1 MVKKL
6 TICDIIANFM
16 STKKDRIAA
25 MPEIYKSVYDYYGEK
40 IDAAPAQETIRA
52 AIYRAPKKYNFQR
65 IGKGIYF
72 YQGENT
78 SSIILN
84 GDSRKMPEIEDGAIN
99 GCMINDHPWSDP
111 KAHKSGNQK
120 NFADYSTFRY
130 TVEDFKEK
138 ARVLADGCFLA
149 EFLPVESATN
159 WKYLTE
165 IKQMAEEAGF
175 QYYCQMIWRKAPEG
189 EINTGRTT
197 KGVEQIIIFSKGK
210 PRRLAPAGKP
220 YMTNNMLSYEVEIPA
235 NKGKEKHHQAE
246 KPLSLYEYL
255 IENLTNE
262 QEVCLDQFGG
272 ACNLAQAC
280 INKNRWGIVY
290 ELSKEFVKKA
300 VERLG
305 FVKVYDPD
313 EECETEDIAQTTT
326 EITKE
331 VVVIKTIPAEATDFQ
346 FSFIEKV
353 LRQLPNMLT
362 DDEKAFI
369 TTCEDKYANATLIND
384 IFEKVNA
391 NGYEKYARPVFEV
404 DLVDYAT
411 LQPIYEEIKRLYEE
425 TYSEYVRSANL
436 NFKLEMESYAEY
448 AVTKQ
453 HISSFEELRNQSLLH
468 KYLEFVKANFPNIN
482 LTRTTRILSSYFVSA
497 A

>member
-1 MVKKL
+1 MSKL
-6 TICDIIANFM
+6 TICDIIAQFM
-16 STKKDRIAA
+16 SKKKDRIAA
-25 MPEIYKSVYDYYGEK
+25 MPEIYQSVYDYYGEK
-40 IDAAPAQETIRA
+40 IEEAPAQETIRA
-52 AIYRAPKKYNFQR
+52 AIYRAPKKYDFKR

-72 YQGENT
+72 LQGENT
-78 SSIILN
+78 SSIIIN
-84 GDSRKMPEIEDGAIN
+84 GDSRKMPEIEDKAIT
-99 GCMINDHPWSDP
+99 GCIIDDHPWKDT

-120 NFADYSTFRY
+120 CFADYDTFEY

-138 ARVLADGCFLA
+138 ARVLDDGCFLA

-159 WKYLTE
+159 WKYLTR

-175 QYYCQMIWRKAPEG
+175 QYYCQMIWRKAAEG

-235 NKGKEKHHQAE
+235 NKGKEKNHQAE
-246 KPLSLYEYL
+246 KPLRLYEYL

-262 QEVCLDQFGG
+262 DEVCLDQFGG

-280 INKNRWGIVY
+280 INKSRWGIVY
-290 ELSKEFVKKA
+290 ELSKDFVKKA
-300 VERLG
+300 IDRLG
-305 FVKVYDPD
+305 FFKVYEPD
-313 EECETEDIAQTTT
+313 ESNDIEEIEDNTQTP
-326 EITKE
+326 KE
-331 VVVIKTIPAEATDFQ
+331 VIVIKTIPANATDFQ
-346 FSFIEKV
+346 FDFLGKV
-353 LRQLPNMLT
+353 LRQVPSMLS
-362 DDEKAFI
+362 DEDIAFLNS
-369 TTCEDKYANATLIND
+369 CSDKYENACRIND

-391 NGYEKYARPVFEV
+391 NGYEKYARPSFEL
-404 DLVDYAT
+404 DLATYAT
-411 LQPIYEEIKRLYEE
+411 LQPIYDEIKRIYEE
-425 TYSEYVRSANL
+425 TYDEYIRSANL

-453 HISSFEELRNQSLLH
+453 HATTFEDLRSSSLLN
-468 KYLEFVKANFPNIN
+468 KYFGYIKEHYPNLN
-482 LTRTTRILSSYFVSA
+482 LARTMRLLNSYFVNA